1 MKAYK
6 YLLAGLVATS
16 ALVSCD
22 QNDSDFLEEHPKTI
36 YTVETAF
43 EKSSQV
49 DAAVA
54 RAYIAFNYMFGW
66 HNLYM
71 DGAAA
76 SNVMGG
82 FGSDIIDNGIGGQA
96 YAPGFFSHFQ
106 TLNSNTDDF
115 NVLWNE
121 LYQLAAECNLALYGA
136 DLVSWEDESQKAYN
150 VAQARFMRGWAYLRL
165 GECFGGVPIVEQ
177 YSDELRFD
185 YGRSTRQETYA
196 FAIADLE
203 AALDALPEYP
213 KTDGRAGQGIA
224 LHFLAEAYLAQGVE
238 TGDKSYYQKAISAAQ
253 KVIAMHPMMMQRFG
267 VRANPNDTGT
277 TGFLNVANYKADGNV
292 YYDLFQIG
300 NYNRSAGN
308 TETLMTIQSPTY
320 DQYAN
325 DGGTRINYGITVGC
339 VYRDLVWN
347 AAETEANSSGP
358 WHDNPNIDTQTY
370 FGGNG
375 GCYLGGTSWGLAGST
390 DYADEVVWAGNLSD
404 DIRNSQIVR
413 CDPIVLER
421 TSKHY
426 GEICKKEWLM
436 EPSRLMRMSCKI
448 TMQDGWGWDAHHDF
462 YGQTFAY
469 QYGRQLYVA
478 RSAETYLL
486 LAEAYLRN
494 GQNSEATAALN
505 VVRQRA
511 QASYMYNS
519 ITMRDILDE
528 RARELVWEEH
538 RWPTLLRLDS
548 STGTNEVMKHQ
559 LANYTMYVNDCGLDG
574 ITPAWTLF
582 PIPLTVRNLNSE
594 ANLEQNPG
602 WDQ

>member
-6 YLLAGLVATS
+6 YLLAGLVASS

-22 QNDSDFLEEHPKTI
+22 QSDGDFLEEHPKTI

-49 DAAVA
+49 DAAIA

-82 FGSDIIDNGIGGQA
+82 NGSDIIDSGIGGQA

-106 TLNSNTDDF
+106 TLNSNTNDF

-121 LYQLAAECNLALYGA
+121 LYQLAAECNLAMYGA
-136 DLVSWEDESQKAYN
+136 DLVSWEDESQKTYN
-150 VAQARFMRGWAYLRL
+150 IAQARFMRGWAYLRL
-165 GECFGGVPIVEQ
+165 GECFGGVPIVEE
-177 YSDELRFD
+177 YSDELRFN
-185 YGRSTRQETYA
+185 YERSTRQETYA

-203 AALDALPEYP
+203 AAAAALPQYP
-213 KTDGRAGQGIA
+213 EADGRVGQGLA
-224 LHFLAEAYLAQGVE
+224 YHYLAEAYLAQGVE
-238 TGDKSYYQKAISAAQ
+238 INDKSYYQKAIDAAQ
-253 KVIAMHPMMMQRFG
+253 KVIAMHPLMTQRFG
-267 VRANPNDTGT
+267 VRANPSDTGT
-277 TGFLNVANYKADGNV
+277 TGFLNVPNYKADGNV
-292 YYDLFQIG
+292 YYDLFQMG

-320 DQYAN
+320 EQYAN
-325 DGGTRINYGITVGC
+325 NGGTRINYGITVGC

-347 AAETEANSSGP
+347 TAETEANSSGP
-358 WHDNPNIDTQTY
+358 WHDNPNIDTDTY

-390 DYADEVVWAGNLSD
+390 DYADEVVWAGAFDD

-413 CDPIVLER
+413 CSPIVLEK

-426 GEICKKEWLM
+426 GEICQKEWLM
-436 EPSRLMRMSCKI
+436 EPARLMRMSCKI
-448 TMQDGWGWDAHHDF
+448 TMQDGWGWDSHHDF

-494 GQNSEATAALN
+494 GDVQSATAAVN
-505 VVRQRA
+505 TVRQRA
-511 QASYMYNS
+511 QASYMYNTV
-519 ITMRDILDE
+519 TMRDILDE

-538 RWPTLLRLDS
+538 RWPTLLRLGS
-548 STGTNEVMKHQ
+548 STGTNEDMKYQ
-559 LANYTMYVNDCGLDG
+559 LANYTMYVNDCGLDCDA
-574 ITPAWTLF
+574 PEWNLF
-582 PIPLTVRNLNSE
+582 PIPLTVINLNSE
-594 ANLEQNPG
+594 VELTQNPG
-602 WDQ
+602 WN

>member
-6 YLLAGLVATS
+6 YLLAGLVASS

-22 QNDSDFLEEHPKTI
+22 QSDGDFLEEHPKTI

-49 DAAVA
+49 DAAIA

-82 FGSDIIDNGIGGQA
+82 NGSDIIDSGIGGQA

-106 TLNSNTDDF
+106 TLNSNTNDF

-121 LYQLAAECNLALYGA
+121 LYQLAAECNLAMYGA
-136 DLVSWEDESQKAYN
+136 DLVSWEDESQKTYN
-150 VAQARFMRGWAYLRL
+150 IAQARFMRGWAYLRL
-165 GECFGGVPIVEQ
+165 GECFGGVPIVEE
-177 YSDELRFD
+177 YSDELRFN
-185 YGRSTRQETYA
+185 YERSTRQETYA

-203 AALDALPEYP
+203 AAAAALPQYP
-213 KTDGRAGQGIA
+213 EADGRVGQGLA
-224 LHFLAEAYLAQGVE
+224 YHYLAEAYLAQGVE
-238 TGDKSYYQKAISAAQ
+238 INDKSYYQKAIDAAQ
-253 KVIAMHPMMMQRFG
+253 KVIAMHPLMTQRFG
-267 VRANPNDTGT
+267 VRANPSDTGT
-277 TGFLNVANYKADGNV
+277 TGFLNVPNYKADGNV
-292 YYDLFQIG
+292 YYDLFQMG

-325 DGGTRINYGITVGC
+325 NGGTRINYGITVGC

-347 AAETEANSSGP
+347 TAETEANSSGP
-358 WHDNPNIDTQTY
+358 WHDNPNIDTDTY

-390 DYADEVVWAGNLSD
+390 DYADEVVWAGAFDD

-413 CDPIVLER
+413 CSPIVLEK

-426 GEICKKEWLM
+426 GEICQKEWLM
-436 EPSRLMRMSCKI
+436 EPARLMRMSCKI
-448 TMQDGWGWDAHHDF
+448 TMQDGWGWDSHHDF

-494 GQNSEATAALN
+494 GDVQSATAAVN
-505 VVRQRA
+505 TVRQRA
-511 QASYMYNS
+511 QASYMYNTV
-519 ITMRDILDE
+519 TMRDILDE

-538 RWPTLLRLDS
+538 RWPTLLRLGS
-548 STGTNEVMKHQ
+548 STGTNEDMKYQ
-559 LANYTMYVNDCGLDG
+559 LANYTMYVNDCGLDCDA
-574 ITPAWTLF
+574 PEWNLF
-582 PIPLTVRNLNSE
+582 PIPLTVINLNSE
-594 ANLEQNPG
+594 VELTQNPG
-602 WDQ
+602 WN